1 MRIIFAG
8 TPSFAVPAL
17 STTERLGQVV
27 AVYTQPDRPAG
38 RSRHL
43 QPSPIKQHAL
53 ALGLPVFQP
62 ERVKDPSVVA
72 QIEHLHPDLII
83 VVGYGQI
90 LPQQLLDLPRIGCWN
105 VHASLLPRWRG
116 AAPIQRAIEA
126 GDRQTGICL
135 MQMENG
141 LDQGPILLQAET
153 AIGDDETAG
162 QLHDRLAQLGADIL
176 AKGLTRA
183 LNGSVLPATTQS
195 THGVTYAHKLEKS
208 HARLDWSLSAID
220 LARKVRAFHPWPIA
234 EAMLANERIR
244 IHHATPIEKN
254 HSSVP
259 GRVLK
264 ASKYALDIACGQGAL
279 RLVKVQR
286 PGGLAISAADY
297 INARRHLCVE
307 SE

>member
-17 STTERLGQVV
+17 STAERLGQVV

-53 ALGLPVFQP
+53 ALGLPVIQP
-62 ERVKDPSVVA
+62 EQVKDPDVIA
-72 QIEHLHPDLII
+72 QIERLHPDLII

-90 LPQQLLDLPRIGCWN
+90 LPQQLLDLPRQGCWN

-135 MQMENG
+135 MQMGSG
-141 LDQGPILLQAET
+141 LDQGPVLLQAVT
-153 AIGDDETAG
+153 AIGDAETAG
-162 QLHDRLAQLGADIL
+162 QLHDRLAQLGASIL
-176 AKGLTRA
+176 ADGLT
-183 LNGSVLPATTQS
+183 LVHNGQLPQATVQS
-195 THGVTYAHKLEKS
+195 TQGVTYADKLKKT

-234 EAMLANERIR
+234 EAMLVNERIR
-244 IHHATPIEKN
+244 IHYATAIDKG

-259 GRVLK
+259 GRVLE
-264 ASKYALDIACGQGAL
+264 ASKHALDIACGQGAL
-279 RLVKVQR
+279 RLIQVQR
-286 PGGLAISAADY
+286 PGGLVISAADY
-297 INARRHLCVE
+297 INARRHLNVD